1 MGAKISG
8 VNMEHGNS
16 AGAYD
21 FDQLD
26 DAMGELEAVVSASG
40 YHGMVCGRMIGG
52 NCVVAADWSDEA
64 MDFIGLAPDTV
75 ASAELNALLELP
87 RQVVAEL
94 SQQDFGFQL
103 LLPPDT
109 APLPERAEAL
119 GQWCEGFLAG
129 LVLAGQGQQQWDKLP
144 AELVEGFNDLASIA
158 QMGPA
163 DEDAERDL
171 MELLEY
177 VRLVV
182 LSAYAELVSEDRTVV
197 AGHATSS
204 LFKGSNK
211 LH

>member
-1 MGAKISG
+1 
-8 VNMEHGNS
+8 MEHGSNV
-16 AGAYD
+16 AGYD

-26 DAMGELEAVVSASG
+26 DAMAELEAVVSASG

-52 NCVVAADWSDEA
+52 NGVVAAAWPDEA
-64 MDFIGLAPDTV
+64 MEFIGLAPGTV
-75 ASAELNALLELP
+75 ASAELNTLLDLP
-87 RQVVAEL
+87 RHVVAEL
-94 SQQDFGFQL
+94 GQQDFGFQL

-109 APLPERAEAL
+109 APLAERAEAL

-129 LVLAGQGQQQWDKLP
+129 LVLAGQDQQQWDKLP
-144 AELVEGFNDLASIA
+144 AELVEGFSDLASIA

-163 DEDAERDL
+163 EDDAERDL

-197 AGHATSS
+197 AAHVASS
-204 LFKGSNK
+204 LFTGSNK